1 MTQDEKIE
9 YLRGEFEYEARCP
22 CCAQLEKCVDDCTFE
37 NDCPGDFLVMEHAR
51 EVLEKTK

>member
-9 YLRGEFEYEARCP
+9 FLRGEFEYEANCP
-22 CCAQLEKCVDDCTFE
+22 CCAQIEKCADDCTFE
-37 NDCPGDFLVMEHAR
+37 EDCPDGYIAMMHAR